1 MKIHSKQGNQPNP
14 HIVWHQKCEISI
26 KIPLMTAKKC
36 KISSSSS
43 PNLEKNW
50 NLGSG
55 PNVVLSLE
63 LFTYYVSNVY
73 VPRVRANADQV
84 LTTPP
89 RVSRD
94 PKKCWRNM
102 WMAPKVVSKTY
113 CYVTASELSVTPEPD
128 KIWPHSNSGS
138 PWSRPQVPSGQCPR
152 PGANVADV
160 CHSRGRNS
168 IPVLSQ
174 QIRHTFCFN
183 SGFLTN
189 NSWAESRPESGNK
202 TVGIIFQRK

>member
-55 PNVVLSLE
+55 PNVVLALE

-73 VPRVRANADQV
+73 VPRVRANADEV

-102 WMAPKVVSKTY
+102 WMAPNWYLLHPYDIIEQLNITI
-113 CYVTASELSVTPEPD
+113 ALSYQPIILYWDLTGSLSFTLL
-128 KIWPHSNSGS
+128 ISNHF
-138 PWSRPQVPSGQCPR
+138 VK
-152 PGANVADV
+152 
-160 CHSRGRNS
+160 
-168 IPVLSQ
+168 L
-174 QIRHTFCFN
+174 
-183 SGFLTN
+183 
-189 NSWAESRPESGNK
+189 
-202 TVGIIFQRK
+202 

>member
-43 PNLEKNW
+43 PNLGKNW

-55 PNVVLSLE
+55 PNVVLALE
-63 LFTYYVSNVY
+63 SFTYYVSNVY

-102 WMAPKVVSKTY
+102 WMAPNMTWYVGFWSLRQSSAKIVIIWSTLHPDYLKLCWQAFKTRQSLRSLIS
-113 CYVTASELSVTPEPD
+113 C
-128 KIWPHSNSGS
+128 
-138 PWSRPQVPSGQCPR
+138 
-152 PGANVADV
+152 NV
-160 CHSRGRNS
+160 
-168 IPVLSQ
+168 
-174 QIRHTFCFN
+174 
-183 SGFLTN
+183 
-189 NSWAESRPESGNK
+189 W
-202 TVGIIFQRK
+202 RK

>member
-55 PNVVLSLE
+55 PNVVLALE
-63 LFTYYVSNVY
+63 SFTYYVSNVY

-102 WMAPKVVSKTY
+102 WTAPYTTHHNHKTHRGRLQ
-113 CYVTASELSVTPEPD
+113 ELE
-128 KIWPHSNSGS
+128 GG
-138 PWSRPQVPSGQCPR
+138 REEG
-152 PGANVADV
+152 VADMQAMFCLSMFNNIV
-160 CHSRGRNS
+160 KNCWKFVSECLSSRYY
-168 IPVLSQ
+168 
-174 QIRHTFCFN
+174 
-183 SGFLTN
+183 
-189 NSWAESRPESGNK
+189 
-202 TVGIIFQRK
+202 

>member
-1 MKIHSKQGNQPNP
+1 MALRRNFK
-14 HIVWHQKCEISI
+14 ISI
-26 KIPLMTAKKC
+26 I
-36 KISSSSS
+36 
-43 PNLEKNW
+43 
-50 NLGSG
+50 LGD
-55 PNVVLSLE
+55 PV
-63 LFTYYVSNVY
+63 YYVINLHVA
-73 VPRVRANADQV
+73 RVRTNAYQV

-89 RVSRD
+89 RVFRD
-94 PKKCWRNM
+94 PKKCWRKRNM

-113 CYVTASELSVTPEPD
+113 CYVTASELSVAPEPD
-128 KIWPHSNSGS
+128 KIWPHSNSRS

-189 NSWAESRPESGNK
+189 NSAGCWAEARPESENK

>member
-1 MKIHSKQGNQPNP
+1 MKIHRKQGNQPNP

-55 PNVVLSLE
+55 PNVVLALE

-73 VPRVRANADQV
+73 VPWVRANADQV
-84 LTTPP
+84 PTTPP

-102 WMAPKVVSKTY
+102 WMAPKS
-113 CYVTASELSVTPEPD
+113 CHRRLCNAVTLHLHFDLLSVTESI
-128 KIWPHSNSGS
+128 KAV
-138 PWSRPQVPSGQCPR
+138 RC
-152 PGANVADV
+152 
-160 CHSRGRNS
+160 
-168 IPVLSQ
+168 IPVCG
-174 QIRHTFCFN
+174 IRSSTAAVQAEIR
-183 SGFLTN
+183 GGATATN
-189 NSWAESRPESGNK
+189 IRRNWNVPAH
-202 TVGIIFQRK
+202 